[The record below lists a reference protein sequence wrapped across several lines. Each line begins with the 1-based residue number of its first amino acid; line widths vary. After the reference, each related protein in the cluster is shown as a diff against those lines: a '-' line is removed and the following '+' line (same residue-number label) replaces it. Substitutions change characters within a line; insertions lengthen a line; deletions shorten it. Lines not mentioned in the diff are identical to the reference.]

1 MAKEHVIDYRDESGQ
16 SCKLD
21 IANGY
26 LYDHAGNQIGKWSP
40 VDNGYGRMMAD
51 YCAEQSATAMALA
64 AGNGDASS
72 DRARSVFASARSHL
86 MDLGTGDVHQAAA
99 LPNYA
104 AGYANEAPMADLI
117 SAPLLVAKPSDKYY
131 TFDKADAFQA
141 ATPLVGAPAGQVPE
155 IAPRLSNATF
165 TTVERALGGFVATEI
180 EAAAD
185 APLKIRQATAR
196 RIMTALQIGRELRV
210 ATMLT
215 TLTSWDSSVRTT
227 LAAAAKWNGG
237 ASADPILDLQTRIEA
252 SWGRPTGI
260 LMSRPVFNA
269 FVRSPAVR
277 SYYAYKN
284 NVGAMPKPEEIQ
296 AILQL
301 PPIYV
306 ADMQYMTSSTAKGY
320 VWGNDVVLFR
330 SPPEMPPSSQEDVA
344 TSYTFRWNGGAT
356 VDGQVA
362 SGGWMIREYFVQDRG
377 ARGGNKMVV
386 IHQDAET
393 MTSTY
398 VGGLIKDAY
407 Q

>member
-26 LYDHAGNQIGKWSP
+26 LYDNAGNQIGKWSP

-51 YCAEQSATAMALA
+51 YCAEQNAQAMAFA
-64 AGNGDASS
+64 AGNGDPE
-72 DRARSVFASARSHL
+72 RTRTVLASARSVL

-104 AGYANEAPMADLI
+104 AGYSNEAPMADLV

-131 TFDKADAFQA
+131 TFAKEDAFQSA
-141 ATPLVGAPAGQVPE
+141 VPLAGAPAGQVPE

-196 RIMTALQIGRELRV
+196 RIMTALMIGREQRV
-210 ATMLT
+210 AALLT
-215 TLTSWDSSVRTT
+215 NTASWDSSCYTT

-237 ASADPILDLQTRIEA
+237 ASADPVADLQARIEA
-252 SWGRPTGI
+252 SWGGVSGI
-260 LMSRPVFNA
+260 LMPRPVFNA
-269 FVRSPAVR
+269 FVRSPSVR
-277 SYYAYKN
+277 SYFAYKN
-284 NVGAMPKPEEIQ
+284 NVTAIPKPEEVQ

-306 ADMQYMTSSTAKGY
+306 ASMQAMTSSTAKGY
-320 VWGNDVVLFR
+320 IWGNDVVLFR
-330 SPPEMPPSSQEDVA
+330 TPQDTPPVSQDDVA
-344 TSYTFRWNGGAT
+344 SAYPFRWNGGAT
-356 VDGQVA
+356 VDGSVA

-393 MTSTY
+393 MTSAY
-398 VGGLIKDAY
+398 VGGLIKAAY